1 MSDTAEPQH
10 IRPSW
15 DDYFMGIALQVA
27 RRSTCDRARVGAII
41 VKDRR
46 ILTTG
51 YNGSPA
57 GLPHCDEIGHL
68 ILAGHC
74 VRTLHAEQNAIIQA
88 ALHGVG
94 VAGSTMYVTH
104 QPCLTCAKMIINA
117 GIRRVVFAGH
127 YPDANAVTFLEE
139 AGVTLELHSI
149 PRDALR
155 AVPGEAGTGQGEATD
170 G

>member
-1 MSDTAEPQH
+1 MTDSVH
-10 IRPSW
+10 LRPSW

-68 ILAGHC
+68 MVAGHC

-94 VAGSTMYVTH
+94 VAGGTMYVTH

-127 YPDANAVTFLEE
+127 YPDPHAVAFLEE
-139 AGVTLELHSI
+139 AGVVLELHTI
-149 PRDALR
+149 PVEDAGMTKTG
-155 AVPGEAGTGQGEATD
+155 GEGGVMQGEAEN